1 MNIGAL
7 FCNADYL
14 PKGHYVALP
23 VIVWDVVVEKAT
35 IPRNYFSELI
45 VKILSVE
52 DKSIKEI
59 HDLTNLDEGLIRHIL
74 DYDLEKVVSKTI
86 DKWHLKECVTSEVVE
101 IKRSRITVL
110 QSMISGRLI
119 PHPLYRNKLTALD
132 YELNDKNR
140 PKICGGTKG
149 KPSTINPFLVF
160 PESTE
165 LPDVTESD
173 VYAMWDEYEFN
184 DSELA
189 TSDFDGI
196 KSEYIEQPEKIIS
209 ITKRSTDYS
218 VLDFLLVEV
227 KTYAENEQFECID
240 LLEPTNSISMDCLT
254 RELKVCLDKNDALG
268 VSLGMKEIDI
278 PLELKDVIGSK
289 YPKLSDNVINEAC
302 RLFTLKGKI
311 NEMVKDEER
320 MDDVL
325 LSRFQSLYECIL
337 REKDVLPLPDSISN
351 IVYEITSTQ
360 RRDFNTRSRKPQD
373 VLIPALIRKGLTLD
387 SKTIGL
393 LYAKSVW
400 RDVDKESASL
410 KSLIL
415 RHLLVYLKSCEADT
429 WFANL
434 LVNKGVFEETLGFIL
449 NMAQIR
455 NTYQHYYADRQRLP
469 YSYDEFFKIVEQQL
483 EILNEVY

>member
-23 VIVWDVVVEKAT
+23 VIVWDVVVEKAA

-52 DKSIKEI
+52 DKSIKEL

-74 DYDLEKVVSKTI
+74 EYDLENVVFKTI
-86 DKWHLKECVTSEVVE
+86 DKWHLKENVASEVVE

-110 QSMISGRLI
+110 QSWISGHLI
-119 PHPLYRNKLTALD
+119 PHPVYRNALTALD

-140 PKICGGTKG
+140 PKICKGTKG

-218 VLDFLLVEV
+218 ALDFLLVEV

-254 RELKVCLDKNDALG
+254 KELKICLDKNDALG
-268 VSLGMKEIDI
+268 VSLGMKELTF
-278 PLELKDVIGSK
+278 PL
-289 YPKLSDNVINEAC
+289 N
-302 RLFTLKGKI
+302 
-311 NEMVKDEER
+311 
-320 MDDVL
+320 
-325 LSRFQSLYECIL
+325 
-337 REKDVLPLPDSISN
+337 
-351 IVYEITSTQ
+351 
-360 RRDFNTRSRKPQD
+360 
-373 VLIPALIRKGLTLD
+373 
-387 SKTIGL
+387 
-393 LYAKSVW
+393 
-400 RDVDKESASL
+400 
-410 KSLIL
+410 
-415 RHLLVYLKSCEADT
+415 
-429 WFANL
+429 
-434 LVNKGVFEETLGFIL
+434 
-449 NMAQIR
+449 
-455 NTYQHYYADRQRLP
+455 
-469 YSYDEFFKIVEQQL
+469 
-483 EILNEVY
+483 